1 LGVTGEQSSEVE
13 AVLQWA
19 GAAGMYVRHPTEDE
33 PWTEVTCMSCGAE
46 LAVRWPSW
54 HGLRSLRRLRDF
66 VLFHAMSGTG
76 AEEL

>member
-1 LGVTGEQSSEVE
+1 VTGEQASEVE
-13 AVLQWA
+13 AVLRWA
-19 GAAGMYVRHPTEDE
+19 IAAGMYVAHSSEDE

-46 LAVRWPSW
+46 FAARWPPW

-66 VLFHAMSGTG
+66 VVFHTMSETG